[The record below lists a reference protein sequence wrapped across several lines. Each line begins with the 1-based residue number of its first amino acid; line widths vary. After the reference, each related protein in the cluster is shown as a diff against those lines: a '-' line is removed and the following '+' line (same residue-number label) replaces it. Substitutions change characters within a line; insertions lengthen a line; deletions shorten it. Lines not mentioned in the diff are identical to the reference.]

1 MLVRLSGVVL
11 GSRLLQYGAVAA
23 NFSSVAL
30 MSVAIPILGLLPRSV
45 ARAPRPP
52 KLSRSEQQNTI
63 QQDIGLQHFIPRN
76 VSDSSAKTEGKL
88 EEDSVYKDR
97 EDGSEYLN
105 HRQRNFMATI
115 READYAGTVQNYTHL
130 PTHNPLCFMFLAIM
144 FVKSL
149 AMDVRGQAKTWI
161 STRYGWSLADVG
173 YVLSAESVV
182 GVAILFALPWLDR
195 VRRRPPPDLHAAV
208 VEEARVESR
217 GHDSGPEG
225 EDLINAVREK
235 RKRELGVARASLGF
249 GAAGAL
255 VIALAAHRAVF
266 VLGLVVMTGAVG
278 FPDAVRAF
286 CTSFFIAGEIQ
297 ALYAAV
303 TVVEM
308 LGVIIGSPVW
318 GWIFAQA
325 YYGGSVWIGVP
336 FGICML
342 LLLCTLG
349 LLLRL
354 KP

>member
-1 MLVRLSGVVL
+1 MLVRLSGIVL

-30 MSVAIPILGLLPRSV
+30 MSVAIPILGLLPGSV

-52 KLSRSEQQNTI
+52 QLSRSEQQDTI
-63 QQDIGLQHFIPRN
+63 QQDIGLQEFIPKS
-76 VSDSSAKTEGKL
+76 VSDSSAKVAGKM
-88 EEDSVYKDR
+88 EEDSVYTDR
-97 EDGSEYLN
+97 EDRSEHLN
-105 HRQRNFMATI
+105 HRQRNLMAII
-115 READYAGTVQNYTHL
+115 READNVGAVQKYTHL
-130 PTHNPLCFMFLAIM
+130 PIHNPLCFMFLAIM
-144 FVKSL
+144 FINSL
-149 AMDVRGQAKTWI
+149 AMDVRGQVKTWV

-173 YVLSAESVV
+173 YVLSAESVI

-195 VRRRPPPDLHAAV
+195 VRRRTPPNPHAAV
-208 VEEARVESR
+208 VEETRVESR
-217 GHDSGPEG
+217 GHDGGFEG
-225 EDLINAVREK
+225 EDLINAVQEK
-235 RKRELGVARASLGF
+235 RKRELGVARVSLGF

-255 VIALAAHRAVF
+255 VIALAADRAVF

-286 CTSFFIAGEIQ
+286 CTSFFVAGEIQ

-303 TVVEM
+303 TMVEM

-325 YYGGSVWIGVP
+325 YHGGSVWIGVP
-336 FGICML
+336 FGICMV